1 MIVQALAG
9 PPDPRGRRGRCFLLL
24 DPESRQ
30 VVVVD
35 PPIDWRGIRA
45 FLDAHGAGLAV
56 VATTGSSSGA
66 RKTARDTTE
75 AFQARWFTPATA
87 PAPAPAGGR
96 DTLSFGRHTLH
107 LHTAA
112 DGDAALLV
120 GPGCLFTGSALLAGE
135 IPPEEEPARFR
146 ARASWLRQVLGELP
160 ARTRIYP
167 GRGPVSEVGL
177 ERTCNQELW
186 G

>member
-9 PPDPRGRRGRCFLLL
+9 PSDPRGRRARCYLVL
-24 DPESRQ
+24 DPDSRQ

-35 PPIDWRGIRA
+35 PPIDRRGIRA
-45 FLDAHGAGLAV
+45 FLDAHGGGLAV

-66 RKTARDTTE
+66 RKTARDTAET
-75 AFQARWFTPATA
+75 FQARWLA
-87 PAPAPAGGR
+87 PAAAPKPAPSGGR
-96 DTLSFGRHTLH
+96 ETLAFGRHTLQ

-120 GPGCLFTGSALLAGE
+120 GPGCVFTGSALLAGE

-146 ARASWLRQVLGELP
+146 ARAAWLRQVLGELP

-177 ERTCNQELW
+177 ERSYNQELW